1 MVESHTKKDI
11 EKISYEIL
19 KGSKSFDVF
28 PTPINQI
35 ISYTELIVSKE
46 IDVSKIHSEYFSKA
60 TDALRRALSK
70 VRGVLD
76 RRERTINL
84 DLSQKK
90 PKLGFI
96 QLHEVGHDVLPWQNK
111 IHDILDDDDDS
122 LNPETHEDF
131 EAEASFFA
139 SATLFQN
146 DRFLSEL
153 DKLSLEIE
161 SPMYL
166 AKLFGASVHASLRRY
181 VEYSKNKCALVV
193 LENISINGS
202 PVKCRLRDKFQ
213 SEKFSKT
220 FGDLNFP
227 IELGYTWPF
236 VQDYYHNRRVKK
248 NGAITL
254 LTKNGNVDFTYHF
267 FNNSYNAFV
276 FLFPHGEKKS
286 SRTKII
292 ITDNRRS
299 Q

>member
-1 MVESHTKKDI
+1 MVELHTKKDI
-11 EKISYEIL
+11 EKISCEIL
-19 KGSKSFDVF
+19 RGSKSFDVF
-28 PTPINQI
+28 PTPIDQI

-46 IDVSKIHSEYFSKA
+46 VDVSKIHSDYFSKA

-76 RRERTINL
+76 RKERTIYL

-90 PKLGFI
+90 PKLGFVK
-96 QLHEVGHDVLPWQNK
+96 LHEVGHDVLPWQNK
-111 IHDILDDDDDS
+111 VHDILDDDDDS
-122 LNPETHEDF
+122 LNPETHDDF
-131 EAEASFFA
+131 EAEASYFA

-161 SPMYL
+161 SPMHL

-193 LENISINGS
+193 LENISKNGS
-202 PVKCRLRDKFQ
+202 LAKCSLRDKFQ
-213 SEKFSKT
+213 SDTFSNT
-220 FGDLNFP
+220 FGDIYFP
-227 IELGYTWPF
+227 IELGYIWPF
-236 VQDYYHNRRVKK
+236 VQDYYHNRRFKK
-248 NGAITL
+248 DGSITL
-254 LTKNGNVDFTYHF
+254 LTKNGNIEFTYHF

-276 FLFPHGEKKS
+276 FLFPAGEKKS

-292 ITDNRRS
+292 ITDKRV
-299 Q
+299 

>member
-1 MVESHTKKDI
+1 MVELHTKKDI

-28 PTPINQI
+28 PTPIDQI

-46 IDVSKIHSEYFSKA
+46 IDVSKIHSSYFSKA

-76 RRERTINL
+76 RRERTIYL

-122 LNPETHEDF
+122 LNPETLEHF

-139 SATLFQN
+139 SATLFQH
-146 DRFLSEL
+146 DRFLTEL
-153 DKLSLEIE
+153 DKLRLEIE
-161 SPMYL
+161 SPMHL

-181 VEYSKNKCALVV
+181 VEYSKNKCALIV
-193 LENISINGS
+193 LENISKNGS
-202 PVKCRLRDKFQ
+202 KAKCSLRDKFQ
-213 SEKFSKT
+213 SEKFSKA
-220 FGDLNFP
+220 FGDLYIP
-227 IELGYTWPF
+227 LELAYTWPF
-236 VQDYYHNRRVKK
+236 VQDYYHNRRFKK
-248 NGAITL
+248 DGSIKI
-254 LTKNGNVDFTYHF
+254 LTKNGDVDFTYHF

-276 FLFPHGEKKS
+276 FLFPIGEKKS

-292 ITDNRRS
+292 ITDNRL
-299 Q
+299 QQ